1 MKNSKLLLIVL
12 SNLAQTLFYLYCYK
26 QGLGLLIFE
35 YCSVTLGLSIVYTV
49 NKIVDNKTKMLY
61 FCLLSGI
68 PVYLL
73 SLLFMFIINLIK
85 KLIIYLD
92 SKEQIIK

>member
-1 MKNSKLLLIVL
+1 
-12 SNLAQTLFYLYCYK
+12 
-26 QGLGLLIFE
+26 
-35 YCSVTLGLSIVYTV
+35 V